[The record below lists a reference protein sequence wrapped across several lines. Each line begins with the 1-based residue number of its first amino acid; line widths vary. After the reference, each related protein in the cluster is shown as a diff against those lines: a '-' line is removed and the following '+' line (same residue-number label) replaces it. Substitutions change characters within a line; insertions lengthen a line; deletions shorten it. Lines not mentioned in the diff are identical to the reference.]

1 MAKSHL
7 PPWLLLL
14 LLPTLCGPGTAVW
27 ATSPLACAQGPEF
40 WCQSLE
46 QALQCK
52 ALGHCL
58 QEVWGH
64 VGADDLCQECQ
75 DIVNIL
81 TKMTKEAIFQDTIR
95 KFLEHEC
102 DVLPLKL
109 LVPQCHHVLDVYFP
123 LTITYFQS
131 QINAKAICQHL
142 GLCQPGSPEP
152 PLDPLPDKLVLPT
165 LLGALPAKPGPH
177 TQDLSAQ
184 RFPIPL
190 PLCWLC
196 RTLLKRIQAMIPKG
210 VLAMAVAQVCHVVP
224 LVVGGICQCLAER
237 YTVILLEVLLGHV
250 LPQLVCGLVL
260 RCSSVDSIGQVPPTL
275 EALPGEWLPQDPECR
290 LCMSVTTQARNIS
303 EQTRP
308 QAVYHACLSSQLD
321 KQECEQFVELHTPQ
335 LLSLLSRGWD
345 ARAICQP
352 ESQPNTRATS
362 VLSGKQQ
369 EPCAPQQ
376 VCRETPQ
383 PSLQQSH
390 TRLPQPPRGQADQI
404 LPPHPHPH
412 LTPETGFTATCSQST
427 KFKIQKREAGAV
439 TQQVGPPPAVPAC
452 HVGTSLSSSCST
464 PDPAPC

>member
-210 VLAMAVAQVCHVVP
+210 VLAMAVAQGCHVEGASPKPHCPGSRLQIVQ
-224 LVVGGICQCLAER
+224 GGGRRLPPAACAMTITGGAER
-237 YTVILLEVLLGHV
+237 LAVPASRRFRRRNKVNERSCQHLGVSEV
-250 LPQLVCGLVL
+250 
-260 RCSSVDSIGQVPPTL
+260 
-275 EALPGEWLPQDPECR
+275 PG
-290 LCMSVTTQARNIS
+290 
-303 EQTRP
+303 
-308 QAVYHACLSSQLD
+308 
-321 KQECEQFVELHTPQ
+321 
-335 LLSLLSRGWD
+335 
-345 ARAICQP
+345 
-352 ESQPNTRATS
+352 
-362 VLSGKQQ
+362 
-369 EPCAPQQ
+369 
-376 VCRETPQ
+376 PQ
-383 PSLQQSH
+383 PSALRSPKLGH
-390 TRLPQPPRGQADQI
+390 RPRLPRDAPRG
-404 LPPHPHPH
+404 L
-412 LTPETGFTATCSQST
+412 GSCSLRQG
-427 KFKIQKREAGAV
+427 AGA
-439 TQQVGPPPAVPAC
+439 GAGAAR
-452 HVGTSLSSSCST
+452 T
-464 PDPAPC
+464 PRPGGRRGAAWGRQGRGRSAL

>member
-64 VGADDLCQECQ
+64 VGAVSTTNHAWQQ
-75 DIVNIL
+75 G
-81 TKMTKEAIFQDTIR
+81 DTIR

-237 YTVILLEVLLGHV
+237 YTVILLEVLLGH
-250 LPQLVCGLVL
+250 PMAHFPPSL
-260 RCSSVDSIGQVPPTL
+260 RPALTVSSPVPPTL

-345 ARAICQP
+345 ARAICQALGACV
-352 ESQPNTRATS
+352 AT
-362 VLSGKQQ
+362 LS
-369 EPCAPQQ
+369 P
-376 VCRETPQ
+376 
-383 PSLQQSH
+383 LQCIQS
-390 TRLPQPPRGQADQI
+390 
-404 LPPHPHPH
+404 PH
-412 LTPETGFTATCSQST
+412 F
-427 KFKIQKREAGAV
+427 
-439 TQQVGPPPAVPAC
+439 
-452 HVGTSLSSSCST
+452 
-464 PDPAPC
+464 

>member
-345 ARAICQP
+345 ARAICQDLALVDARPQCVATALPPPRLSQP

-376 VCRETPQ
+376 RLALPLLAHSLRSSKYRRE
-383 PSLQQSH
+383 
-390 TRLPQPPRGQADQI
+390 RLV
-404 LPPHPHPH
+404 L
-412 LTPETGFTATCSQST
+412 
-427 KFKIQKREAGAV
+427 
-439 TQQVGPPPAVPAC
+439 
-452 HVGTSLSSSCST
+452 
-464 PDPAPC
+464 